1 MAGKHKNFVSVLLS
15 DEQIEKVELLLKH
28 YYIRDKKMPH
38 KSVLFRDIIMDR
50 VEILLNEIYGSS
62 GIDGI
67 DKDIEQPVNNIP
79 VTQDTKPD
87 IILAIT
93 FGDILSTLTD

>member
-1 MAGKHKNFVSVLLS
+1 MSRTYKNFVSVLLS

-28 YYIRDKKMPH
+28 YYIRDRKMPH
-38 KSVLFRDIIMDR
+38 KSVLFRDIIMDQ
-50 VEILLNEIYGSS
+50 VELLLKNIEQ
-62 GIDGI
+62 IDYI
-67 DKDIEQPVNNIP
+67 SKDIEEQPVNNIP
-79 VTQDTKPD
+79 ITQDTKPD